1 MRCTSLRFTRL
12 LAACLAGSFVA
23 LVATTPAHAGLGLAV
38 LPGPPGDGPV
48 TVFYPTPKADR
59 PVQRGPFTVLM
70 APQAPPAPGNG
81 RLVVVSH
88 GSGGNP
94 WTHTDLARALVRA
107 GFVVAMPE
115 HQGDNVRNAADAGPV
130 SWKRRPAEV
139 SRAIDAVA
147 AAPQFAP
154 LLQLD
159 RVGVAGQSAGGHT
172 ALSLAGGVWSPARFL
187 AHCQAHIAEDFNAC
201 VGTYT
206 LLTGGLLDG
215 VKKAVALG
223 ALRQRFDDA
232 EPVRHHDR
240 RIAVAVAGVPAA
252 ADFDL
257 ESLRTPRIP
266 LGLVTAGRDV
276 WLTPR
281 WHGEAVAA
289 ACTPCTR
296 IAHLPEAGHSV
307 LLSPP
312 PPPQVLGTTVRHLL
326 ADPEGFDR
334 AVLPALDERIVAFLS
349 RHLLQAPVQAAA
361 H

>member
-1 MRCTSLRFTRL
+1 MRCTPL
-12 LAACLAGSFVA
+12 LLSGLLTA
-23 LVATTPAHAGLGLAV
+23 LSALTATAPAHAGMGLAV
-38 LPGPPGDGPV
+38 LPGLHGDGPV
-48 TVFYPTPKADR
+48 TVFYPTPDADL
-59 PVQRGPFTVLM
+59 PVQRGPFTVQL
-70 APQAPPAPGNG
+70 APQAEPARGNG

-94 WTHTDLARALVRA
+94 WVHTDLARALVRA

-115 HQGDNVRNAADAGPV
+115 HQGDNARNTADAGPV
-130 SWKRRPAEV
+130 SWKRRPQEV
-139 SRAIDAVA
+139 SRAIDALA
-147 AAPQFAP
+147 AAPQLAP

-159 RVGVAGQSAGGHT
+159 KVGVAGQSAGGHT
-172 ALSLAGGVWSPARFL
+172 AVSLAGGAWSPARFL

-206 LLTGGLLDG
+206 LLTGGMLDG
-215 VKKAVALG
+215 TKKTVALG
-223 ALRQRFDDA
+223 VLRQRFDDP
-232 EPVRHHDR
+232 EPVRHHDP

-257 ESLRTPRIP
+257 DSLRQPRIP

-281 WHGEAVAA
+281 WHGEAVAG

-307 LLSPP
+307 LLSPMP
-312 PPPQVLGTTVRHLL
+312 PMEVLGRTERHLL

-334 AVLPALDERIVAFLS
+334 AVLPALDARIVSFLAQ
-349 RHLLQAPVQAAA
+349 HLLPAAA
-361 H
+361 APH